1 MYLETGNTYSG
12 HTYVSIYASTEAR
25 YPPRRK
31 KGPAALSTVALWV
44 EGLLARP
51 LGRFGAL
58 TYTVAAGQGR
68 PDPPPSGLVQALRG
82 GFGECGLQVP
92 DGHCSAECFVWEGKC
107 VHVHTYIHTYIHI
120 CICIY
125 LSILTRLAHLHVP
138 MQIYKVL

>member
-82 GFGECGLQVP
+82 GLGVRAV
-92 DGHCSAECFVWEGKC
+92 SARRALFRRMLC
-107 VHVHTYIHTYIHI
+107 VGREMCTYTYIHTYM
-120 CICIY
+120 Y
-125 LSILTRLAHLHVP
+125 LYIPKYT
-138 MQIYKVL
+138 Y